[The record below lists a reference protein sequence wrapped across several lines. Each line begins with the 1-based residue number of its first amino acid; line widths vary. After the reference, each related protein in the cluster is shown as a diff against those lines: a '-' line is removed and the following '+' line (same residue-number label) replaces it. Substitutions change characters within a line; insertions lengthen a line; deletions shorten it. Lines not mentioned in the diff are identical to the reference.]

1 MQKSS
6 YHHGDL
12 KRALIEAG
20 IELLAKEGSA
30 AFSLR
35 KVAIRAGVSHT
46 APYAHFA
53 DKQALIAA
61 IITEGYIRLHKRMLA
76 ALENSGTADILSTS
90 ATTEDFTLAATAAA
104 QPGDVLKNMPVST
117 TTASLQPGD
126 HTPAKLP
133 RARLLAAAMAYVR
146 FAMDE
151 RELFGII
158 FSGLLEDEKK
168 YPEYVAMTQECYGL
182 LLEAVRRCHET
193 AALPVE
199 SEEIRATR
207 LWSCLHGFASLLVR
221 GQISH
226 VVLDKIKLTALVEAL
241 ILPRQA

>member
-1 MQKSS
+1 MQKNS

-20 IELLAKEGSA
+20 IELLAKEGAA

-35 KVAIRAGVSHT
+35 KVAVRAGVSHT

-61 IITEGYIRLHKRMLA
+61 IITEGYIRLHERMLA
-76 ALENSGTADILSTS
+76 AVEIGNVLNNPPEQT
-90 ATTEDFTLAATAAA
+90 DFAG
-104 QPGDVLKNMPVST
+104 Q
-117 TTASLQPGD
+117 
-126 HTPAKLP
+126 P
-133 RARLLAAAMAYVR
+133 RARLLAAALAYVR

-168 YPEYVAMTQECYGL
+168 YPEYIEMTQKCYGL
-182 LLEAVRRCHET
+182 LLEAVRRCH
-193 AALPVE
+193 AAAVLPVE
-199 SEEIRATR
+199 SEEISATR

-226 VVLDKIKLTALVEAL
+226 VVTDKRKLAELVEAL
-241 ILPRQA
+241 VMPRP